1 MQYDTSNQ
9 KIIAREFLVLITTLI
24 IGIIAFLSI
33 YPYNIYHQN
42 QVETINAQI
51 LIKKKISDSLSQS
64 YNKKLDRQVWF
75 SNKYINKFNLPGWS
89 NNDKVWKRLSDLSE
103 KDSIRFKCKSW
114 DRELISFV
122 QESGFE
128 TPEAFKNFIDANII
142 ISDDIKRNN
151 EASNMKAEIKSLNKE
166 KEYAQSKIFSFEKQF
181 QFALIAFIVSLS
193 LLFIMRYIF
202 YGIKWFIKTLNQ
214 KQSNKN

>member
-9 KIIAREFLVLITTLI
+9 KIIARE
-24 IGIIAFLSI
+24 
-33 YPYNIYHQN
+33 
-42 QVETINAQI
+42 
-51 LIKKKISDSLSQS
+51 
-64 YNKKLDRQVWF
+64 
-75 SNKYINKFNLPGWS
+75 INKFNLPGWS

>member
-1 MQYDTSNQ
+1 MILQTK

-122 QESGFE
+122 QES
-128 TPEAFKNFIDANII
+128 ANII

-151 EASNMKAEIKSLNKE
+151 DRE
-166 KEYAQSKIFSFEKQF
+166 KHLAKHWLKICSVIAINILPATKF
-181 QFALIAFIVSLS
+181 QEL
-193 LLFIMRYIF
+193 
-202 YGIKWFIKTLNQ
+202 
-214 KQSNKN
+214 